1 MTFADYYN
9 KKNYFGNLQKN
20 IKVKL
25 SKGPTQKQC
34 DDLQKVL
41 QDIFYDKKSIGS
53 NINMDEIISKAYEK
67 EQDRAISN
75 FKLGAP
81 QYTFEEVGKIAR
93 SRYEHTTHKQHIEV
107 GTLKHRIE
115 KINKLIEEIPQRKKT
130 EDIAKLE
137 QERAELEVLR
147 HKIKDILGNYIDASD
162 KTKIILKNN
171 ESLTTQINEINAIY
185 EKYLSQNISVFIPKD
200 YGDVLEYG
208 LNALNIPLEQ
218 LSINIGDKL
227 LEDILNTEGAKLT
240 GSGSS
245 ISMKGK
251 FDSYLKTSKDNP
263 KVQKISFKAGKNS
276 FDFIYTPTL
285 NYDSSRQGKV
295 DVILKNNFGI
305 EGIDNFRISAKN
317 WSSLESD
324 FGSTSIA
331 YALLRSVNHST
342 TMAYIYALQD
352 KKAGSLLQQAHDLAK
367 LSIVADILMGYS
379 QKNNYADV
387 LVVNLRSQSNPQ
399 IIVKSLKDIFDD
411 LENNLDKLRQSISN
425 YEDSVLE
432 KRLQTM
438 RQKLRA
444 ENSKT
449 YVDMALNY
457 LNSVNVTVYYNQL
470 MNTVK

>member
-20 IKVKL
+20 IKVRL
-25 SKGPTQKQC
+25 NKGPTQKQC

-41 QDIFYDKKSIGS
+41 QDIFYDKKSPKH

-67 EQDRAISN
+67 EQERAIAN
-75 FKLGAP
+75 FKLGEP

-107 GTLKHRIE
+107 GTLKYRIE

-137 QERAELEVLR
+137 QEKVELETLKY
-147 HKIKDILGNYIDASD
+147 KIKDILGNYTDASD
-162 KTKIILKNN
+162 KTKIILKDN
-171 ESLTTQINEINAIY
+171 ESLTAQMNEINAIY

-208 LNALNIPLEQ
+208 LNALNVPLEQ
-218 LSINIGDKL
+218 LSINISDKL
-227 LEDILNTEGAKLT
+227 LEDILNTEGAKST

-317 WSSLESD
+317 WSSLAND
-324 FGSTSIA
+324 FGQTSIA
-331 YALLRSVNHST
+331 YALLRSVNRST
-342 TMAYIYALQD
+342 AMAYTYALQD

-387 LVVNLRSQSNPQ
+387 LVINLRSQSNPQ
-399 IIVKSLKDIFDD
+399 IIVKSLRDIFDD
-411 LENNLDKLRQSISN
+411 LENNLVKLQQLVSN
-425 YEDSVLE
+425 YEDTTLE

-449 YVDMALNY
+449 YADMALNY
-457 LNSVNVTVYYNQL
+457 LNSVNVTVRYDQL
-470 MNTVK
+470 INATK